1 MEHAPT
7 GLTHARRGTE
17 NTIFAAVLVN
27 YKKPCDG
34 CHGRYPDAL
43 GRALLV
49 RGPKLLGRFEIWC

>member
-1 MEHAPT
+1 MENAPT
-7 GLTHARRGTE
+7 WLTHARRGTG
-17 NTIFAAVLVN
+17 NTILVD

>member
-1 MEHAPT
+1 MENAPT
-7 GLTHARRGTE
+7 WLTHARRGTG
-17 NTIFAAVLVN
+17 NTILVD

-49 RGPKLLGRFEIWC
+49 REPKLLGRFEIWC